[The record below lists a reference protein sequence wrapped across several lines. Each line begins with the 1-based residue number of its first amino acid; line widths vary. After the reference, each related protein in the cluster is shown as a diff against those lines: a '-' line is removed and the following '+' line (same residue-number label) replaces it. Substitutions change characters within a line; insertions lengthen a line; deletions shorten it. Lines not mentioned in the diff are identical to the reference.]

1 MSEKLEQDIYR
12 AISTTLENMAFME
25 VGKEAE
31 DAVRYPEDEVAV
43 SRLLIH
49 DPLPGELYLAMPRLL
64 LGKIASSVYIMP
76 AEELSEQM
84 LLDMLGELI
93 NTVAGL
99 FLNAYLPEDQTY
111 KLGLPENVPV
121 GENDSPF
128 EMKTWEFHVEND
140 LFSLALAGDGFFQEE
155 QV

>member
-1 MSEKLEQDIYR
+1 MSEKLEQDIYS
-12 AISTTLENMAFME
+12 AISSTLENMAFME
-25 VGKEAE
+25 VGKEVAE
-31 DAVRYPEDEVAV
+31 AVRYPDEDIVV

-49 DPLPGELYLAMPRLL
+49 DPLPGELYLSMPKLL

-99 FLNAYLPEDQTY
+99 FLNAYLPEDQAY
-111 KLGLPENVPV
+111 NLGLPENVPV

-128 EMKTWEFHVEND
+128 EMKTWDFHVDND
-140 LFSLALAGDGFFQEE
+140 LFSLTLAGDGYFQEE
-155 QV
+155 EA

>member
-12 AISTTLENMAFME
+12 AIATTLENMAFMAVSQELEE
-25 VGKEAE
+25 VR
-31 DAVRYPEDEVAV
+31 RYPAEEMAS

-49 DPLPGELYLAMPRLL
+49 DPIQGELYLLMPKPLL
-64 LGKIASSVYIMP
+64 IKIVSSIYILP
-76 AEELSEQM
+76 AEELTEQM

-111 KLGLPENVPV
+111 SLGLPEQVPV
-121 GENDSPF
+121 GQEDGPF
-128 EMKTWEFHVEND
+128 DMQRWDFQVEND
-140 LFSLALAGDGFFQEE
+140 LFSLALAGDGFIDS
-155 QV
+155 

>member
-12 AISTTLENMAFME
+12 AISTTLENMAFMAISKDIE
-25 VGKEAE
+25 E
-31 DAVRYPEDEVAV
+31 AVRYPVEETMV

-49 DPLPGELYLAMPRLL
+49 DPLPGELYLAMPKVLL
-64 LGKIASSVYIMP
+64 SKIAASVYIMP
-76 AEELSEQM
+76 AEELSEKM

-111 KLGLPENVPV
+111 KLGLPEHVSC
-121 GENDSPF
+121 GQEDSPF
-128 EMKTWEFHVEND
+128 EKKTWEFEVENE
-140 LFSLALAGDGFFQEE
+140 LFSLALAGDGFWE
-155 QV
+155 

>member
-12 AISTTLENMAFME
+12 AIATTLENMAFMAVSQE
-25 VGKEAE
+25 LEEAR
-31 DAVRYPEDEVAV
+31 RYPAEEMAS

-49 DPLPGELYLAMPRLL
+49 DPIQGELYLLMPKPLL
-64 LGKIASSVYIMP
+64 SKIVSSVYILP
-76 AEELSEQM
+76 VEELTEQM

-111 KLGLPENVPV
+111 SLGLPEQVPV
-121 GENDSPF
+121 GQENGPF
-128 EMKTWEFHVEND
+128 DMQRWDFQVEND
-140 LFSLALAGDGFFQEE
+140 LFSLALAGDGFIDS
-155 QV
+155 

>member
-1 MSEKLEQDIYR
+1 MSEKLEQDICR
-12 AISTTLENMAFME
+12 AIATTLENMAFME
-25 VGKEAE
+25 VSQELEEAR
-31 DAVRYPEDEVAV
+31 RYPAEEMTS

-49 DPLPGELYLAMPRLL
+49 DPIQGELYLLMPKPLL
-64 LGKIASSVYIMP
+64 SKIVSSVYILP

-111 KLGLPENVPV
+111 SLGLPEQVPV
-121 GENDSPF
+121 GKEDGPF
-128 EMKTWEFHVEND
+128 DMQRWDFQVEND
-140 LFSLALAGDGFFQEE
+140 LFSLALAGDGFIDS
-155 QV
+155 